1 MSIAFLL
8 KNLMGT
14 LLLPPANALLLLGLA
29 ALCRKRRW
37 AFGLALLGGLLLL
50 LQTMPPVANALM
62 RSLEQKAGPAL
73 VDASGAQAIVVLG
86 SGLNIDAAEY
96 GGDTVNERSLI
107 RLRYGATL
115 ARQLHLPIL
124 VSGGRPFKAS
134 RSESEVMA
142 EIIER
147 ELGIPV
153 RWRETES
160 QDTADN
166 AAMSA
171 AILKAAG
178 VKRIVLVTQAFHIPR
193 AQLLFEAAGLEVIA
207 GPTDFKGR
215 SASQLGCLTGSRRK
229 KPCRIRTSRCMSGW
243 GFCGCISHA
252 AELLIKSILSFPR
265 RRESMRNKVLDPRL
279 RGNDELISASL
290 SAAGGHHNFARKT
303 GLTAAITSRRTS
315 R

>member
-1 MSIAFLL
+1 M
-8 KNLMGT
+8 
-14 LLLPPANALLLLGLA
+14 
-29 ALCRKRRW
+29 
-37 AFGLALLGGLLLL
+37 
-50 LQTMPPVANALM
+50 
-62 RSLEQKAGPAL
+62 
-73 VDASGAQAIVVLG
+73 VLG

-215 SASQLGCLTGSRRK
+215 SSQPIGLFDWLPQEKAMQNSYFALHEWLGILWLHLARR
-229 KPCRIRTSRCMSGW
+229 
-243 GFCGCISHA
+243 
-252 AELLIKSILSFPR
+252 
-265 RRESMRNKVLDPRL
+265 
-279 RGNDELISASL
+279 
-290 SAAGGHHNFARKT
+290 
-303 GLTAAITSRRTS
+303 
-315 R
+315 

>member
-1 MSIAFLL
+1 M
-8 KNLMGT
+8 
-14 LLLPPANALLLLGLA
+14 
-29 ALCRKRRW
+29 
-37 AFGLALLGGLLLL
+37 
-50 LQTMPPVANALM
+50 
-62 RSLEQKAGPAL
+62 
-73 VDASGAQAIVVLG
+73 VLG
-86 SGLNIDAAEY
+86 SGLNIDAAGY

-215 SASQLGCLTGSRRK
+215 SGQPIGLLDWLPQGKAMQNSYFALHELSL
-229 KPCRIRTSRCMSGW
+229 IH
-243 GFCGCISHA
+243 IS
-252 AELLIKSILSFPR
+252 EPTR
-265 RRESMRNKVLDPRL
+265 PY
-279 RGNDELISASL
+279 
-290 SAAGGHHNFARKT
+290 
-303 GLTAAITSRRTS
+303 
-315 R
+315 